1 MKNTTKFKLIL
12 QLYSVTFDMDE
23 DDNLQ
28 LTLTDKRNGQKHT
41 LTDKNYTAVMRKA
54 FVYMNKQMRNPIS

>member
-1 MKNTTKFKLIL
+1 
-12 QLYSVTFDMDE
+12 MDE

-41 LTDKNYTAVMRKA
+41 LTDKNYTAVMRMA
-54 FVYMNKQMRNPIS
+54 FVYMNKQMKNPL